1 MALFNQSAKAV
12 SAVVIEIADSAGASG
27 DTEQK
32 TRAWKSLQA
41 AMEFLNTRANWDFA
55 LVEAPASAVIGPLT
69 LVGVSA
75 SANQTSAGLPA
86 GHGLQVDDYVS
97 GTPFVVGT
105 RVSATAAA
113 AIGLTVPVT
122 AGIGTGVQV
131 FTITGLRDMYDL
143 PSDFKAEYSVR
154 LLGTQRVLRSIRQRQ
169 LGRARVSEQD
179 TATPVGYDVFP
190 VGQKGKIRLARI
202 PAATDTMLTR
212 YYRRLDVPSAS
223 ASTGLLDIPQD
234 YEWVPIAWAKWH
246 YLTDKANAKSDQA
259 QVWIAL
265 ANDGITKMIADQT
278 RRPDEDLMF
287 IPGAAF
293 GDTTL
298 NAMDAIQWDFT

>member
-1 MALFNQSAKAV
+1 MALFTQSAKAV

-32 TRAWKSLQA
+32 TRAWRSLQA
-41 AMEFLNTRANWDFA
+41 AFEYLNTRANWDFA
-55 LVEAPASAVIGPLT
+55 LVEAAPSAVIGPLS

-75 SANQTSAGLPA
+75 SANQTSAALPV

-105 RVSATAAA
+105 RVSATAAGS
-113 AIGLTVPVT
+113 IGLTVAVT
-122 AGIGTGVQV
+122 AGIGTGVQI

-143 PSDFKAEYSVR
+143 PPDFKAEYSVR
-154 LLGTQRVLRSIRQRQ
+154 LLGSQKVLRSVRQRQ
-169 LGRARVSEQD
+169 LGRARTSEQD
-179 TATPVGYDVFP
+179 TAQPVGYDVFP

-202 PAATDTMLTR
+202 PSFSDVMLTR

-223 ASTGLLDIPQD
+223 ASTALLDIPQD

-265 ANDGITKMIADQT
+265 ANDGMKSMIADQT

-287 IPGAAF
+287 IPGASY
-293 GDTTL
+293 GDSTL
-298 NAMDAIQWDFT
+298 NSMDSITWDYV